1 MNPEDTSNAHSLF
14 GDRGVGPTSSSSG
27 GGGGSGGLSL
37 AQQLQYQQLLH
48 QQMQMQQQQ
57 LHEQQ
62 QQQQQQSLGI
72 MSSSTGGGVPQQQQ
86 QQQRDLALE
95 QYAASRQ
102 QAIREAVLSQPY
114 TLNSASLLQQNH
126 PQHQQPS
133 PYSQQQQSQ
142 SYNPM
147 VMAQGSGSSMPYSS
161 SSNAMG
167 FLPGL
172 MSQQLPPHLGSNK
185 ADASS
190 VAATGHTSLVQPG
203 HLPQAPSSAVSLSRE
218 ESMLVEEA
226 VLRGLPLEDV
236 FRAAGMST
244 FPNHPTPSSASMM
257 MPPPPPSQ
265 QASAT
270 ALARRLSSMEQTQP
284 LGFGGGGGGGTGR
297 SLGSPPFMSGLDPSH
312 VIAQRELL
320 LSTAAAASNSA
331 SSATSSSSQHG
342 SDPAWWLPPAKRSR
356 RSSDTL
362 HDALKKHKKKTPP
375 PPSSSTASTPSRRAS
390 GPPADAKSPA
400 VSKTTIEA
408 ASRLPS
414 VPALASALPS
424 LRGCSFPVPPRLS
437 GRSLADGTGPAGS
450 TTRTKKPPTQP
461 SKPDDDDDDDSSNGG
476 DSSASSAAAAPS
488 GAKLG
493 SVASEDLGR
502 KADWS
507 VGSLSSFRAL
517 WDELDHVGSS
527 RRSKRSEPQQLP
539 QHLQQIQREAFRRK
553 VGTGSVPVDPAD
565 SRSAVA
571 LYDRLRRREQEQQQA
586 QQMQQRELEEHRRL
600 LLQLRSR
607 GL

>member
-14 GDRGVGPTSSSSG
+14 GDRGVGPASSSSSG

-57 LHEQQ
+57 HHEQQQ

-72 MSSSTGGGVPQQQQ
+72 MSSSPGGGVPQQQHE
-86 QQQRDLALE
+86 RDLALE
-95 QYAASRQ
+95 QYAAARQ

-114 TLNSASLLQQNH
+114 TLNSASLLQQ
-126 PQHQQPS
+126 QH
-133 PYSQQQQSQ
+133 PYSQQQQQSQ

-147 VMAQGSGSSMPYSS
+147 VMAQGSGSSLPYSS

-172 MSQQLPPHLGSNK
+172 VSQQLPPQLGSNK
-185 ADASS
+185 AEAPTM
-190 VAATGHTSLVQPG
+190 ATGHTSLVQPG
-203 HLPQAPSSAVSLSRE
+203 HLPQAPSTTVSLSRE

-244 FPNHPTPSSASMM
+244 LPNRPAPSSASMM

-270 ALARRLSSMEQTQP
+270 ALARRLSSMEQSQT
-284 LGFGGGGGGGTGR
+284 LGFGGGGGPGR
-297 SLGSPPFMSGLDPSH
+297 SLGSPHFMSGLDPSH

-320 LSTAAAASNSA
+320 LSTAAAASNST
-331 SSATSSSSQHG
+331 SSATLSSSSQHG
-342 SDPAWWLPPAKRSR
+342 SDPSWWLPPAKKSR

-362 HDALKKHKKKTPP
+362 HDALKKHKKKKPPP
-375 PPSSSTASTPSRRAS
+375 PPSILTASTPSGLPTDS
-390 GPPADAKSPA
+390 KSLA

-408 ASRLPS
+408 ASRLPGL
-414 VPALASALPS
+414 PALASALPS

-437 GRSLADGTGPAGS
+437 GSSSGDKAGPAGS
-450 TTRTKKPPTQP
+450 TTRTKKPPAQP
-461 SKPDDDDDDDSSNGG
+461 SKLDDDNSSSSGDDS
-476 DSSASSAAAAPS
+476 A
-488 GAKLG
+488 
-493 SVASEDLGR
+493 ASEDLGR
-502 KADWS
+502 KAGWS

-517 WDELDHVGSS
+517 WDELDHVGTSRTS
-527 RRSKRSEPQQLP
+527 KRRSESQELP
-539 QHLQQIQREAFRRK
+539 LQHQQIQREVFRRT
-553 VGTGSVPVDPAD
+553 VGAGSVPVDPAD

-571 LYDRLRRREQEQQQA
+571 LYDRLRRREQEQQQQA
-586 QQMQQRELEEHRRL
+586 QHMQQRELEEHRLL